1 MIFRFPD
8 IGEGLE
14 EGTIHEVYVQ
24 EGQAV
29 KAGDLLVSM
38 ETDKV
43 TADIPSPRTGIVR
56 KIFGKPGDVIH
67 VGEPLAEI
75 KVEGEDENLTPAEMA
90 SGHRMEED
98 EMYDTESVTD
108 AEEEVAGVVG
118 TLESAG
124 NEGIL
129 AASEEKTAER
139 KQPETSGSTTV
150 SGSTTDSGRHNR
162 HVPLPASPEREYH
175 PSGRKVF
182 ATPHVRS
189 IAREMGIDIR
199 TIAGSGPGGRIT
211 RDDLEK
217 VAVSSSPA
225 EKTWMAQLWDA
236 DDVSYEPLTQLRKTI
251 ARNMLNSKHNAAHVT
266 IVEEV
271 EISELIAIRSNYKQK
286 YAERNAKL
294 TYLPFIVKATV
305 LALKQHRIMNAQMDM
320 ENNRMIYK
328 NQYNIG
334 IAMDTPEGLV
344 VPVIRNADRL
354 SLFEIAG
361 QITAFADKARNRK
374 LTLDDMKGGTFTISN
389 FGSIAGIFGTPVINY
404 PQVGILGVGR
414 ITEQAVVKNHQVV
427 AGNVLG
433 LSLSVDH
440 RVVDGGDTARF
451 MKQII
456 DHLADPISLL
466 ME

>member
-14 EGTIHEVYVQ
+14 EGTIHEIYVQ

-43 TADIPSPRTGIVR
+43 TADIPSPRTGIVL

-75 KVEGEDENLTPAEMA
+75 QVEGEDDVLTAAEMA
-90 SGHRMEED
+90 SGHLMEED
-98 EMYDTESVTD
+98 DFYELESGEPA
-108 AEEEVAGVVG
+108 AEEDVAGVVG

-124 NEGIL
+124 TEGVM
-129 AASEEKTAER
+129 AASDEKTSR
-139 KQPETSGSTTV
+139 YL
-150 SGSTTDSGRHNR
+150 
-162 HVPLPASPEREYH
+162 PLPASAEKEYL
-175 PSGRKVF
+175 PTGRKVF

-189 IAREMGIDIR
+189 IAREMGVDIR
-199 TIAGSGPGGRIT
+199 IITGTGPGGRIT
-211 RDDLEK
+211 REDLEK
-217 VAVSSSPA
+217 VAVSSSPV
-225 EKTWMAQLWDA
+225 EKTWMAQHWHA

-251 ARNMLNSKHNAAHVT
+251 ARNMLNSKHNAAHIT

-271 EISELIAIRSNYKQK
+271 EISELIAIRNKYKQK

-305 LALKQHRIMNAQMDM
+305 LALKQHRIMNAQMDL

-344 VPVIRNADRL
+344 VPVIRNADKL
-354 SLFEIAG
+354 SLFEIAQ
-361 QITAFADKARNRK
+361 QISAFADKARERK

-404 PQVGILGVGR
+404 PQVGILGIGR
-414 ITEQAVVKNHQVV
+414 IMEQPVVKNHQVV
-427 AGNVLG
+427 VGNVLG

-456 DHLADPISLL
+456 DHLADPISLM

>member
-14 EGTIHEVYVQ
+14 EGTIHEIYVQ

-43 TADIPSPRTGIVR
+43 TADIPSPRTGIVL

-75 KVEGEDENLTPAEMA
+75 QVEGEDEALTPVEMA
-90 SGHRMEED
+90 SGHLMDD
-98 EMYDTESVTD
+98 E
-108 AEEEVAGVVG
+108 EEEVAGVVG

-124 NEGIL
+124 AEGVI
-129 AASEEKTAER
+129 AASDEKAAATAGR
-139 KQPETSGSTTV
+139 PWATAGSPA
-150 SGSTTDSGRHNR
+150 RHA
-162 HVPLPASPEREYH
+162 PLPASPEREYI

-199 TIAGSGPGGRIT
+199 KINGTGPGGRIT

-236 DDVSYEPLTQLRKTI
+236 DDVTYEPLTQLRKTI

-271 EISELIAIRSNYKQK
+271 EISELIAIRNNYKQK
-286 YAERNAKL
+286 YAERNTKL

-305 LALKQHRIMNAQMDM
+305 LALKHHRIMNAQMDM

-354 SLFEIAG
+354 SLFEIAQ
-361 QITAFADKARNRK
+361 QITAFADKARDRK

-414 ITEQAVVKNHQVV
+414 IMEQPVVKNHQVV

-440 RVVDGGDTARF
+440 RVVDGGETARF

>member
-14 EGTIHEVYVQ
+14 EGTIHEIYVK

-29 KAGDLLVSM
+29 KSGDLLVSM

-43 TADIPSPRTGIVR
+43 TADIPSPRTGIVL

-75 KVEGEDENLTPAEMA
+75 QVEGEAEALTPAEMA
-90 SGHRMEED
+90 SGHLLEED
-98 EMYDTESVTD
+98 GLYELKEGGKSASAETSAETS

-124 NEGIL
+124 NEGVM
-129 AASEEKTAER
+129 AASEEKAATSESKKTAG
-139 KQPETSGSTTV
+139 QSS
-150 SGSTTDSGRHNR
+150 RHA
-162 HVPLPASPEREYH
+162 PLPASPEREYI

-199 TIAGSGPGGRIT
+199 TINGTGQGGRIT

-217 VAVSSSPA
+217 IAVSSSPA

-271 EISELIAIRSNYKQK
+271 EITELMAIRKKYKEK
-286 YAERNAKL
+286 YAERDAKL

-305 LALKQHRIMNAQMDM
+305 LALKHHRIMNAQMDL

-354 SLFEIAG
+354 SLFEIAQ
-361 QITAFADKARNRK
+361 QITAYAEKARDRK

-414 ITEQAVVKNHQVV
+414 ITEQPVVKNHQVV

>member
-14 EGTIHEVYVQ
+14 EGTIHEIYVQ

-43 TADIPSPRTGIVR
+43 TADIPSPRTGIVL

-75 KVEGEDENLTPAEMA
+75 QVEGEDEALTPVEMA
-90 SGHRMEED
+90 SGHLMDD
-98 EMYDTESVTD
+98 E
-108 AEEEVAGVVG
+108 EEEVAGVVG

-124 NEGIL
+124 AEGII
-129 AASEEKTAER
+129 AASDEKAAATAGR
-139 KQPETSGSTTV
+139 SWATAGSPV
-150 SGSTTDSGRHNR
+150 RHA
-162 HVPLPASPEREYH
+162 PLPASPEREYI

-199 TIAGSGPGGRIT
+199 KINGTGPGGRIT

-236 DDVSYEPLTQLRKTI
+236 DDVTYEPLTQLRKTI

-271 EISELIAIRSNYKQK
+271 EISELIAIRNNYKQK
-286 YAERNAKL
+286 YAERNTKL

-305 LALKQHRIMNAQMDM
+305 LALKHHRIMNAQMDM

-354 SLFEIAG
+354 SLFEIAQ
-361 QITAFADKARNRK
+361 QITAFADKARDRK

-414 ITEQAVVKNHQVV
+414 IMEQPVVKNHQVV

-440 RVVDGGDTARF
+440 RVVDGGETARF